1 MATTDQSAGEAVRAS
16 GAGTGDLS
24 SPSSSTCAA
33 KPPSNRSPVLNSL
46 LSTYDHLRKALDTE
60 IDLSTDMLLCG
71 NNLSDASTPGRNTGA
86 QVRPDDEDGR
96 ASISRAQ
103 SAPSQRV
110 LTVSFT
116 TGSPSETP
124 QEASGE
130 RLTQRCQSL
139 GPAQDQQPDATGRPS
154 NTPPEIRQGALR
166 LAADEASISVRI
178 MHTLHTQHTH
188 TLASRLEYLVSLG
201 RAGHQKVSSPPTS
214 STKPPCSES
223 CPKHLPFRHIS
234 QTSLMHA

>member
-1 MATTDQSAGEAVRAS
+1 MQFILAGCSNNYSKRKLDTPEVSAEEDRAATTDQSAGEAVRAS

-96 ASISRAQ
+96 ASIPRAQ

-116 TGSPSETP
+116 TGTPSDTP
-124 QEASGE
+124 KEASRE
-130 RLTQRCQSL
+130 WLPQRCESL
-139 GPAQDQQPDATGRPS
+139 PPAHDQQPDATGRPS

-166 LAADEASISVRI
+166 LAAEEASISVRI
-178 MHTLHTQHTH
+178 M
-188 TLASRLEYLVSLG
+188 
-201 RAGHQKVSSPPTS
+201 
-214 STKPPCSES
+214 
-223 CPKHLPFRHIS
+223 
-234 QTSLMHA
+234 

>member
-1 MATTDQSAGEAVRAS
+1 MQFILAGCSNNYSKRKLDTPEVSAEEDRAATTDQSAGEAVRAS

-33 KPPSNRSPVLNSL
+33 KPPSSRSPVLNSL
-46 LSTYDHLRKALDTE
+46 FSTYDHLRKALDTE

-96 ASISRAQ
+96 ASISSAQ

-116 TGSPSETP
+116 TGTP
-124 QEASGE
+124 PDTPHEASRE
-130 RLTQRCQSL
+130 LPQRCESL
-139 GPAQDQQPDATGRPS
+139 PPAHDQQPDATGRPS

-166 LAADEASISVRI
+166 LAAEETSISVRI
-178 MHTLHTQHTH
+178 M
-188 TLASRLEYLVSLG
+188 
-201 RAGHQKVSSPPTS
+201 
-214 STKPPCSES
+214 
-223 CPKHLPFRHIS
+223 
-234 QTSLMHA
+234 

>member
-1 MATTDQSAGEAVRAS
+1 MQFILAGCSNNYSKRKLDTPEVSAEEDRAATTDQSAGEAVRAS

-96 ASISRAQ
+96 ASIPRAQ

-116 TGSPSETP
+116 TGTPSDTP
-124 QEASGE
+124 HEASRE
-130 RLTQRCQSL
+130 LPQRCESL
-139 GPAQDQQPDATGRPS
+139 PPAHDQQPDATGRPS

-166 LAADEASISVRI
+166 LAAEETSISVRI
-178 MHTLHTQHTH
+178 M
-188 TLASRLEYLVSLG
+188 
-201 RAGHQKVSSPPTS
+201 
-214 STKPPCSES
+214 
-223 CPKHLPFRHIS
+223 
-234 QTSLMHA
+234 